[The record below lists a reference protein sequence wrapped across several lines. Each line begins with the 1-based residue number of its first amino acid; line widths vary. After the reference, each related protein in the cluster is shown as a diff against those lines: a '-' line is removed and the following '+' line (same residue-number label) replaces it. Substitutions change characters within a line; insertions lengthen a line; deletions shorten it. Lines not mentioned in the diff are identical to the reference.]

1 MRYSF
6 NNDEKGM
13 VQVTISTLSDKDASP
28 TEIEVLFK
36 KLLRHIDNNNYT
48 NLKINVSPLKSR
60 KLDEKVIAKIKGLW
74 KEDVRKKLKGVK
86 GDATVVLETPAAFF
100 QHSTL
105 T

>member
-1 MRYSF
+1 M
-6 NNDEKGM
+6 
-13 VQVTISTLSDKDASP
+13 
-28 TEIEVLFK
+28 
-36 KLLRHIDNNNYT
+36 
-48 NLKINVSPLKSR
+48 